1 MNSHKA
7 AAALLEACRPIETR
21 CGFVPRFDFQ
31 VERPDAER
39 GGTGQSEFEQ
49 LAADAS
55 SARGR
60 HEIKIID
67 EAIAAAIF
75 DAVAKRENE
84 VADWSAILPH
94 NPRSREGLAPGDLQQ
109 RRFPRIVERMAILEM
124 ERPRQAHEHFT
135 VGLASQL
142 ECNAHRLT
150 SEAALL
156 AKRSQTPA
164 LPPSGSR
171 RRWSPSGRS
180 ALCRSPAVGRAGPPS
195 RRASTYRAP

>member
-1 MNSHKA
+1 MNSHEA
-7 AAALLEACRPIETR
+7 AAGLLESCRPIETR
-21 CGFVPRFDFQ
+21 CGFVLRFDFQ

-39 GGTGQSEFEQ
+39 GRAGQSEFEQ
-49 LAADAS
+49 PAADAS
-55 SARGR
+55 SARGW

-75 DAVAKRENE
+75 NAVAEREYEIANWL
-84 VADWSAILPH
+84 AMLPH

-124 ERPRQAHEHFT
+124 ERPRQAHDHFT
-135 VGLASQL
+135 VGLASQR
-142 ECNAHRLT
+142 EFNAHRLT
-150 SEAALL
+150 SETALT

-164 LPPSGSR
+164 LPPSGFR

-180 ALCRSPAVGRAGPPS
+180 PL
-195 RRASTYRAP
+195 